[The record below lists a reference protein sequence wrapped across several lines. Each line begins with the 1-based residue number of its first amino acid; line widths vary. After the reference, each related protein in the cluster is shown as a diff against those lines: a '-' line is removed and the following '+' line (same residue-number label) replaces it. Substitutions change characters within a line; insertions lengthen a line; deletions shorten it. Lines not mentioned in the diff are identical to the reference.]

1 MILQLRFIA
10 RNAVITLDVS
20 ASSANQKYFLVYI
33 LTVGPGFI
41 ELHIFIDRTF
51 AQKNYCSLMIHK

>member
-51 AQKNYCSLMIHK
+51 AQKNYC